1 MSTDFRSAQCGLPS
15 GVSLLTLDLLRA
27 TALPAYTAASD
38 GNTFTADANGA
49 LTVDGVVVTAGKLL
63 GYGNSGDAA
72 GGVFEVVQPG
82 TAGTPWI
89 LRRLSVARYGAIVGP
104 ALYLRILAG
113 TRYAGTS
120 VRLYNDAGD
129 GTSITIGTSTLD
141 VARMEDRCAL
151 STFSDGS
158 GTPGNVTQT
167 TGSGRAAIAGGA
179 TACVVTNPLCGPN
192 SVVSVTLED
201 LDATATRVKC
211 VPGSGISA
219 GTFTVTANAP
229 ATADVKFRYTIT
241 NTP

>member
-15 GVSLLTLDLLRA
+15 GVPLLTIDLLRV
-27 TALPAYTAASD
+27 TALPAYTASTD
-38 GNTFTADANGA
+38 GNTLTADANGA

-89 LRRLSVARYGAIVGP
+89 LRRLSVARAGSNVGP
-104 ALYLRILAG
+104 ALYLRVLAG

-129 GTSITIGTSTLD
+129 GTTITIGTSSLD
-141 VARMEDRCAL
+141 VSRMEDRCAL
-151 STFSDGS
+151 ATFSDGS
-158 GTPGNVTQT
+158 GTPGDVTQT
-167 TGSGRAAIAGGA
+167 TGSGRAAIALGA

-192 SVVSVTLED
+192 SVVNVTLED
-201 LDATATRVKC
+201 LDVTATRVKC
-211 VPGSGISA
+211 VPGFGMSA
-219 GTFTVTANAP
+219 GTFIVAANAP
-229 ATADVKFRYTIT
+229 AAADVKFRYTIT